1 MATLAPLGNAT
12 SAQPAPTGDQL
23 LGVKRSSSSY
33 GDDVNAAL
41 SLAEWDRYKA
51 YYQPLED
58 ILFGMADDPNGRQN
72 AMNTAA
78 QMSTNR
84 FDEAGDAF
92 QRQARGLGL
101 QLTEGQQQSYDRR
114 QDVSAGLSRVGA
126 ANTAGRNYDALR
138 RMILGGA

>member
-1 MATLAPLGNAT
+1 MATLSPIGNAT
-12 SAQPAPTGDQL
+12 SAQPLTGDQL
-23 LGVKRSSSSY
+23 LGVQRRSPTY

-78 QMSTNR
+78 QLAGTR
-84 FDEAGDAF
+84 TDEAQDAF
-92 QRQARGLGL
+92 ERQARGLGL
-101 QLTEGQQQSYDRR
+101 QLTEGQRQSYERR
-114 QDVSAGLSRVGA
+114 QDISSGLSRVGA
-126 ANTAGRNYDALR
+126 ANMAGRNYDALR
-138 RMILGGA
+138 RVILGGM

>member
-1 MATLAPLGNAT
+1 MSSLAPLGNAT

-23 LGVKRSSSSY
+23 LGVKRGSSSY

-41 SLAEWDRYKA
+41 SLAQWDRYKA

-58 ILFGMADDPNGRQN
+58 ELFGMLEDENGRQD
-72 AMNTAA
+72 AMSTAA

-101 QLTEGQQQSYDRR
+101 QLTEGQQQSFDRR
-114 QDVSAGLSRVGA
+114 QDISAGLTRVGA
-126 ANTAGRNYDALR
+126 SNMAGRNYDALR
-138 RMILGGA
+138 RIILGGA